1 MKRFPFNKDWLFYKV
16 GREEERHYVTLPHD
30 AMLAEKRTPNSSG
43 GAHISWFEGGDY
55 VYEKSFLYR
64 DGRVDGVELPESGR
78 AVLEFEGV
86 YHNAEVYLN
95 DEKVAA
101 RPYGYTNFYVDLTDR
116 LLPGGNCLRVLALNA
131 KQPNSRWY
139 TGSGIYRPV
148 NLYIL
153 PAHHI
158 ELDGVKIKT
167 VSCNPPVVE
176 ISVQT
181 NDAGEVAVDIHKK
194 GEQKARYTAHGE
206 TEGCLTLSVP
216 LPNAALW
223 SPETPNLYV
232 CRVRFADDT
241 VEIPFGV
248 RVVECTPE
256 KGFCINGRR
265 VILRGAC
272 IHHDNGLLGA
282 IADPF
287 AEARKVSLLKQAGY
301 NALRSAHNPCSRAL
315 LDACDEAGMLV
326 LDEYIDMWYIH
337 KTKYDYTDYFER
349 WWRQDLSDMVNKDY
363 NHPSVVMYCIGNEVA
378 ETSQPRGIELVG
390 QMTRFLHGLDDTRK
404 VTCGINI
411 FFNYLF
417 SLGFGVYSD
426 KKAEKA
432 ARSAKVKNSA
442 GSEFYNNLAGLAG
455 SSFMK
460 FGATLHG
467 SDVKT
472 RDAFANVDI
481 AGYNYGIRRYRKDL
495 KKYPGRILLGTET
508 FCSDTFDFWEMAK
521 EHPALIGDFVW
532 AGVDYIGE
540 AGIGAWEYKDYAPDF
555 AHGAGWLTAGS
566 GRIDITGKVEGRG
579 EVLYTRVA
587 YELADIGMAVVPV
600 MKKKT
605 RHSPSAWKHTNAIA
619 SWSFNGL
626 DGADASV
633 EVYTRADRV
642 ELYLDGEKIAAQKR
656 GRDCRIVF
664 KTQYRA
670 GTLEARAFDKQGRQV
685 AKTALRTAG
694 EETRLT
700 LLPERETVGTDE
712 LCYVRL
718 CYTDAQGTVKP
729 LARGR
734 IDVEVENGAL
744 LGLGHACS
752 YNADGYCNAW
762 TDTYYGEAM
771 AIIRPDGKGDVRL
784 KARSPFGKAEAA
796 IPLR

>member
-16 GREEERHYVTLPHD
+16 GHEEKRRYVTLPHD

-64 DGRVDGVELPESGR
+64 DGRVDGVELPEGGR

-95 DEKVAA
+95 DEKIAA

-153 PAHHI
+153 PARHI

-167 VSCNPPVVE
+167 VSCNPPAVE

-181 NDAGEVAVDIHKK
+181 NGAGEVAVDIRKK

-223 SPETPNLYV
+223 SPEAPNLYV
-232 CRVRFADDT
+232 CRVRFADDA

-282 IADPF
+282 VADPF
-287 AEARKVSLLKQAGY
+287 AEARKVRLLKQAGY

-315 LDACDEAGMLV
+315 LDACDAAGMLV

-337 KTKYDYTDYFER
+337 KTKYDYTGNFER
-349 WWRQDLSDMVNKDY
+349 WWRQDLSDMVDKDY

-378 ETSQPRGIELVG
+378 ETSQPRGIELAG
-390 QMTRFLHGLDDTRK
+390 QMTQFLHGLDDTRK

-508 FCSDTFDFWEMAK
+508 FCSDAFDFWEMAK
-521 EHPALIGDFVW
+521 QNPALIGDFVW
-532 AGVDYIGE
+532 AGMDYIGE

-566 GRIDITGKVEGRG
+566 GRIDITGKAEGRG

-587 YELADIGMAVVPV
+587 FELADIGMAVVPV
-600 MKKKT
+600 MKKKM
-605 RHSPSAWKHTNAIA
+605 RHSPSAWKYTNAIA
-619 SWSFNGL
+619 SWSFNGM
-626 DGADASV
+626 DGADATV

-642 ELYLDGEKIAAQKR
+642 ELYLNGEKIAAKKR
-656 GRDCRIVF
+656 GKGCRIVF
-664 KTQYRA
+664 KTQYRP
-670 GTLEARAFDKQGRQV
+670 GTLEARAFDRQGRQV
-685 AKTALRTAG
+685 ASAALRTAG

-700 LLPERETVGTDE
+700 LLPERKAVGADE

-734 IDVEVENGAL
+734 IDVEVENGTL

-784 KARSPFGKAEAA
+784 KARSPFGGAETA